1 MSDFFKP
8 LRQIFEKVEPI
19 PPGIYHYQAP
29 PDDPRNYRLHLRIE
43 NDGSGVLIV
52 NASTILHLNQ
62 TAAEYVYYFIEN
74 QPADDVAKKVAHR
87 YRVDFNQAKS
97 DYRDL
102 VERVLTLIEIP
113 DLDPITFLDFD
124 RQIPYSGEI
133 TAPYRLDCALTYQL
147 REDVNPEYAPTKRV
161 TRELTTDE
169 WIRIIDKAWQISIP
183 HIIFTGGEP
192 TLRDDLVQL
201 ITQAEANG
209 QVTGLLTD
217 GIRLADPVY
226 LDSILQTGLDHLL
239 IRLHPEAEIIWDI
252 LEKIMVEDI
261 YTAVH
266 LTITQDNAP
275 QLDDLLDHLAKI
287 GIHAISLSADTQELD
302 PLLEEARNR
311 IASLDMSLVW
321 DLPVPYSTHN
331 PIALEVEETEPSDGA
346 GRAWLYIEPD
356 GDVLPAQGIN
366 KVVGNVLQDTFEDI
380 WPVSM

>member
-1 MSDFFKP
+1 MSDFLKP

-19 PPGIYHYQAP
+19 KPGIYHYQAP

-52 NASTILHLNQ
+52 NAATILHLNQ
-62 TAAEYVYYFIEN
+62 TAAEYVYYFIKN
-74 QPADDVAKKVAHR
+74 QPADEVAKEVAHR
-87 YRVDFNQAKS
+87 YRVDFDQAKS

-102 VERVLTLIEIP
+102 VDRILTLIEVP

-124 RQIPYSGEI
+124 RQIPYSGKI
-133 TAPYRLDCALTYQL
+133 SAPYRLDCALTYQL
-147 REDVNPEYAPTKRV
+147 REGIDPEFAPTKRV

-169 WIRIIDKAWQISIP
+169 WLRIIDKAWQINIP

-192 TLRDDLVQL
+192 TLRDDLIQL

-217 GIRLADPVY
+217 GLRLADPEY
-226 LDSILQTGLDHLL
+226 LEAILQTGLDHLL
-239 IRLHPEAEIIWDI
+239 IRLHSEAEIIWETLDKI
-252 LEKIMVEDI
+252 LAEDI

-266 LTITQDNAP
+266 LTVTKDNAS
-275 QLDDLLDHLAKI
+275 QLYDLLDQLSKI
-287 GIHAISLSADTQELD
+287 GIHALSLSADTEDLD
-302 PLLEEARNR
+302 PLLEEAQNR
-311 IASLDMSLVW
+311 VASLDMSLIW

-331 PIALEVEETEPSDGA
+331 PIALEVEENEPSNGA